1 MEHIVDT
8 FSNGIKNMVKNPI
21 LFLPMFI
28 YFLLICVLS
37 IIFGLMIAE
46 PLVAI
51 IEGEEVSVI
60 NWLLL
65 GLVSF
70 LFLLVMTIL
79 SSYVSAGTIG
89 MVKES
94 VLTGRTK
101 FKDLFTYGNKFTIR
115 FFFASFLMSFLELV
129 MILFWLPTIYIFINS
144 EYTVLSFIET
154 LLMDPETLI
163 PLLTALTIPIL
174 IGCLLTIIYSVVI
187 YFAFYFVTYALVVDD
202 LSVITSFKKSYAL
215 LRQHPFSIVFFILI
229 IYAITSVFSS
239 IISMISLMPL
249 MPLDPI
255 ISTIILLLLLAFTFV
270 ATPIYTVAIFVWAT
284 RFYMSLTEKEL
295 YTE

>member
-101 FKDLFTYGNKFTIR
+101 FKDLFTYGNKFTVRI
-115 FFFASFLMSFLELV
+115 FFATLLMSFLELV

-144 EYTVLSFIET
+144 EYTILSFFET
-154 LLMDPETLI
+154 LLMNPEDLM
-163 PLLTALTIPIL
+163 PLLATLMIPIL
-174 IGCLLTIIYSVVI
+174 IGCLLTIVYSIIIYV
-187 YFAFYFVTYALVVDD
+187 AFYFVTYALVVDN
-202 LSVITSFKKSYAL
+202 LSVIASFKKSYAL
-215 LRQHPFSIVFFILI
+215 FRQHPFSVLIFILI
-229 IYAITSVFSS
+229 IYVITSIFSNIVSLIS
-239 IISMISLMPL
+239 IMPL
-249 MPLDPI
+249 MMVDPI
-255 ISTIILLLLLAFTFV
+255 ILNVSLLLLLIIFV
-270 ATPIYTVAIFVWAT
+270 ATSIYTVAITVWAT
-284 RFYMSLTEKEL
+284 RFYMGITEKEL
-295 YTE
+295 YTK